1 MHFPNLKGLFFFVQ
15 QTIQTI
21 HILETDEKCPVAN
34 CGYFPALRTRVKY
47 QAWAFVPKAA
57 AESKRGGRL
66 PPPTLAPCRWD
77 AMIGQ
82 AKGEDLLSVVCLVG
96 WIQNDS
102 LPLKVIKGIK

>member
-1 MHFPNLKGLFFFVQ
+1 MHFPNLKGLFFVQ

-34 CGYFPALRTRVKY
+34 CGYFPALGTRVKY

-77 AMIGQ
+77 AMIGL
-82 AKGEDLLSVVCLVG
+82 AKEEDLLSVVCLVG